1 MCIRDSF
8 GVYCEAEFNLDKSQ
22 KILEV
27 TLSNTKLGMLPIP
40 DSMLGDIL
48 KKTFAD
54 KIKCKKNMLQLPVSL
69 ETTVEGIDLKVSLEE
84 FIPEEGSVTLKS
96 NKILADT
103 LDSASDKAKEW
114 IIEHKKQLREYGD
127 DMAPVSYT
135 HLDVYKRQA
144 MTTRITGFSVCV

>member
-1 MCIRDSF
+1 M
-8 GVYCEAEFNLDKSQ
+8 Q
-22 KILEV
+22 
-27 TLSNTKLGMLPIP
+27 
-40 DSMLGDIL
+40 
-48 KKTFAD
+48 
-54 KIKCKKNMLQLPVSL
+54 KNMLQLPVSL

-127 DMAPVSYT
+127 DMAQWLDDNKDKLDEYESKAEEWVEQNKDTISEYGKKLERWASENSGTVSEYSDKAKSW
-135 HLDVYKRQA
+135 LEEQ
-144 MTTRITGFSVCV
+144 FW

>member
-1 MCIRDSF
+1 
-8 GVYCEAEFNLDKSQ
+8 
-22 KILEV
+22 
-27 TLSNTKLGMLPIP
+27 
-40 DSMLGDIL
+40 
-48 KKTFAD
+48 
-54 KIKCKKNMLQLPVSL
+54 MLQLPVSL

-127 DMAPVSYT
+127 DMAQW
-135 HLDVYKRQA
+135 LDDTAVMQ
-144 MTTRITGFSVCV
+144 SW